1 MRVASKLLI
10 SLMCMILLTGC
21 TTTEEVEK
29 ELPNELLKPDTTVFA
44 KDDTTYRIVAEN
56 EYLELAYCEGNGHFI
71 VTNKTDGSEFRSVT
85 SEPAVNAEE
94 SLFEIYYIDERD
106 NFSRMYS
113 HADSVKKGQYQMEQ
127 IENGMKLTFT
137 LGEMPK
143 ELFCPPA
150 IKKDRFEEMLEKVE
164 GRFAK
169 TRFQQSYYLP
179 NFEKIPE
186 KTKGE
191 LLEKYPNIESDPL
204 YVLTR
209 NELTNAQQQEI
220 HDTLLSIGYT
230 QEDYEYDLQNSGEL
244 KVRDVPLFNVN
255 MYVTLKEDELHV
267 EMPIEEIIEVNGGKI
282 LSVSML
288 KNFASPEY
296 GEKGQFILPDQSGSI
311 MEFYNGKEL
320 ASPYKV
326 PVYGGDGAV
335 PVEEQIFTPE
345 QAYLP
350 IFVTQ
355 YLDKGVLG
363 VISEGEAFA
372 EIHAWPGGTNT
383 HAGVYPVFNVRRN
396 GKAYL
401 QGSTNAAEAFNL
413 IQKELYDGSLGIN
426 YSFFTEDNND
436 LITIANTYAANLFGE
451 EKTVIEPKVYL
462 EFIGAVKEKKGEY
475 ALGGENLQVFTTV
488 NQVREILEDLIEEGV
503 DSLVVRLMGFG
514 EDGLDSIATK
524 PFKLNKS
531 LGSEKELQELCNWAK
546 TQEIEIYIDVDTQ
559 YVYGEKAFDKFSK
572 YKDTAYL
579 LTNEYGMGYPY
590 KPSTMQL
597 DQLQEPFYILNPV
610 TVSQTIMANSE
621 AVGQYAGVGIG
632 LMSVGEDL
640 NSDFQK
646 NHPIER
652 QTAMQRL
659 KEDVANIAKTQKVLV
674 NGANAHILPS
684 VNHVSRVPV
693 SKPKFD
699 IADETVPFTQ
709 LILNGRV
716 GYSDIPVNLSTN
728 SPKFIMDTL
737 AIGSGFTYVLTGEP
751 SASLR
756 STTHSEYYSTEYS
769 VWKQDIL
776 SKVDLLKECQTSL
789 LGEIIDYQVIDE
801 KVYKVVYENGNWI
814 LCNGSD
820 LLYSDDNYT
829 LEPCTY
835 LIGGDED
842 AR

>member
-10 SLMCMILLTGC
+10 SLMCILLLTGC
-21 TTTEEVEK
+21 TTTEEAEK
-29 ELPNELLKPDTTVFA
+29 ELPKELLKPDTTAFS
-44 KDDTTYRIVAEN
+44 KDQETYEIVSEN
-56 EYLELAYCEGNGHFI
+56 EYLELSYCESNGHFM
-71 VTNKTDGSEFRSVT
+71 VTNKADGSEFRSVT
-85 SEPAVNAEE
+85 SEPAVDSEE

-106 NFSRMYS
+106 NFLRMYS
-113 HADSVKKGQYQMEQ
+113 HADSVKKGQYQMEKLD
-127 IENGMKLTFT
+127 NGMKLTFT

-143 ELFCPPA
+143 DLFCPPA
-150 IKKDRFEEMLEKVE
+150 IKKERFEEMLEKVE

-186 KTKGE
+186 KTKAE

-209 NELTNAQQQEI
+209 NELTNKQQQEI
-220 HDTLLSIGYT
+220 NDILVAIGYT

-244 KVRDVPLFNVN
+244 KLRDVPLFHIN
-255 MYVTLKEDELHV
+255 MYVTLEEDELHV
-267 EMPIEEIIEVNGGKI
+267 EMPIEEIIEVNNGKI
-282 LSVSML
+282 LSISML

-296 GEKGQFILPDQSGSI
+296 GEEGQFILPDQSGSI
-311 MEFYNGKEL
+311 MKFYNGKEL
-320 ASPYKV
+320 TSPYKV
-326 PVYGGDGAV
+326 PVYGSDGAV
-335 PVEEQIFTPE
+335 PVAEQIFTPE
-345 QAYLP
+345 HAYLP

-396 GKAYL
+396 AKAYL

-413 IQKELYDGSLGIN
+413 VQKEPYNGSLSIN
-426 YSFFTEDNND
+426 YRFFTKDNND
-436 LITIANTYAANLFGE
+436 LITIANTYADQLFAE
-451 EKTVIEPKVYL
+451 EKTVMEPKIYL
-462 EFIGAVKEKKGEY
+462 EFIGAAKEKKGEY

-488 NQVREILEDLIEEGV
+488 GQVREILEDLKGEGV

-524 PFKLNKS
+524 PFKLNKD
-531 LGSEKELQELCNWAK
+531 LGSEKEFQELCDWAQ
-546 TQEIEIYIDVDTQ
+546 TQGIEIYIDVDTQ
-559 YVYGEKAFDKFSK
+559 YIYTEKTFDNFSK

-579 LTNEYGMGYPY
+579 LTNEYGIGYPY

-597 DQLQEPFYILNPV
+597 DKMQKPFYILNPLA
-610 TVSQTIMANSE
+610 VSRTIRENSE
-621 AVGQYAGVGIG
+621 AVRKYVGVGIG
-632 LMSVGEDL
+632 LTSVGEDL

-646 NHPIER
+646 NYPIER
-652 QTAMQRL
+652 QTAMQML
-659 KEDVANIAKTQKVLV
+659 KEDVTNIAKTQKILV
-674 NGANAHILPS
+674 NGANAHILPE

-693 SKPKFD
+693 CKPKFD
-699 IADETVPFTQ
+699 IADETIPLIQ

-716 GYSDIPVNLSTN
+716 RYSDIPVNLSTN
-728 SPKFIMDTL
+728 SDKFIMDTL
-737 AIGSGFTYVLTGEP
+737 AIGSGFTYVLTGKP
-751 SASLR
+751 SASMR
-756 STTHSEYYSTEYS
+756 NTTHSEYYSTQYS

-776 SKVDLLKECQTSL
+776 TKAGLLGECQTALS
-789 LGEIIDYQVIDE
+789 GGIIDYQVIAE

-829 LEPCTY
+829 LQPYTY